1 MFGKLCVC
9 LDAVPPIETKLS
21 KRIYGIPEKE
31 FILSVKI
38 IGPNIETRT
47 EGEVSRFW
55 IQGVAIISIPI
66 HTTFSTPA

>member
-9 LDAVPPIETKLS
+9 LDAVPPIEAKLS

-31 FILSVKI
+31 FILSVEI

-55 IQGVAIISIPI
+55 IQGVAIILIPI
-66 HTTFSTPA
+66 HTSLSTPA